1 MPAFYFALSDTLV
14 ANDLNQGTRI
24 SYGNVRYRVVTL
36 RGEVIEISGTMSGGG
51 SSQFRGKMGQNVKTK
66 TANQHNKSITSGE
79 DLDTLKINAED
90 IQTQMYYQQQRQGEL
105 DIEIQDIETTLK
117 QHQNNIKRMEIDL
130 KSLRDQLPRVAEQ
143 LQRQKLKMDQTKAD
157 PKIVKQLEQTIDE
170 KRTLLNESQAAAKVL
185 TDQVDRIDKQIDAI
199 KNDKVKSLQKRITD
213 IGKQIT
219 KLSKHLS
226 QLRVE
231 ITTAARDLKKTETKI
246 ANTAQEITDMEDS
259 IRKNKAEQE
268 IAKKDE
274 AELEQRLVTIKEEIS
289 AAQTGSSDIKKEI
302 VALQKEETTGK
313 MLRLEFEQKLG
324 VLSKKIA
331 DLKSHM
337 PHWSNKLKPLK
348 LHKIPNENT
357 TNDEQLKTYTE
368 DDLMTHKLQDL
379 QYKISVLEEDLK
391 NRTPNL
397 NVIDEYFQKR
407 AVYLDRVEVL
417 TEITNKRN
425 EMRQVYED
433 VKKKRYIE
441 FMNGFSIISKKLK
454 EMYQM
459 ITLGGDAE
467 LELVDSMD
475 PFSEGI
481 SFSVRPPKKSWKNI
495 SNLSGG
501 EKTLSSLALVF
512 ALHYY
517 KPSPLYFMD
526 EIDAALDFRN
536 VSIVAHYIKVK
547 IYFEF
552 YSFCCSIKNCFFFL

>member
-1 MPAFYFALSDTLV
+1 
-14 ANDLNQGTRI
+14 
-24 SYGNVRYRVVTL
+24 
-36 RGEVIEISGTMSGGG
+36 MSGGG
-51 SSQFRGKMGQNVKTK
+51 TSQFRGKMGQTVKTK
-66 TANQHNKSITSGE
+66 TSNNLNRSRTGE
-79 DLDTLKINAED
+79 DLDTLQVQAQD
-90 IQTQMYYQQQRQGEL
+90 IQTQINYQQQRQGEL
-105 DIEIQDIETTLK
+105 EREILQIVDSLK
-117 QHQNNIKRMEIDL
+117 HKEKEIKRMEIDL
-130 KSLRDQLPRVAEQ
+130 KSLQEQLPRVAEQ

-157 PKIVKQLEQTIDE
+157 PKMVKQLEQTMAQKKE
-170 KRTLLNESQAAAKVL
+170 LLQESEAAAKVL
-185 TDQVDRIDKQIDAI
+185 TDQVERIEKQIADI
-199 KNDKVKSLQKRITD
+199 TGEKVKLVQKKIAD
-213 IGKQIT
+213 LGKQIT
-219 KLSKHLS
+219 KLSKNLS
-226 QLRVE
+226 QLNVQ
-231 ITTAARDLKKTETKI
+231 ITTAARDVKKTETKI
-246 ANTAQEITDMEDS
+246 KSTTEEITAMEDS
-259 IRKNKAEQE
+259 IVKSKAEQE
-268 IAKKDE
+268 TAKKDE
-274 AELEQRLVTIKEEIS
+274 TELEQRLATIKGEIA

-302 VALQKEETTGK
+302 VALQKEETAGK
-313 MLRLEFEQKLG
+313 MIRLEFEQKLG
-324 VLSKKIA
+324 VLDKKISE
-331 DLKSHM
+331 LNNHM
-337 PHWSNKLKPLK
+337 PHWRNKLKPLK
-348 LHKIPNENT
+348 LHKIPNENS
-357 TNDEQLKTYTE
+357 DEELKTYTE
-368 DDLMTHKLQDL
+368 EQLATHKLQDL

-391 NRTPNL
+391 NRRPNL

-407 AVYLDRVEVL
+407 SVYLDRVEVL

-441 FMNGFSIISKKLK
+441 FMNGFSTISKKLK

-536 VSIVAHYIKVK
+536 VSIVAHYIKVSGTEK
-547 IYFEF
+547 TDLCGIGKFFENT
-552 YSFCCSIKNCFFFL
+552 IDRKRD